1 VSGNKPLI
9 SIITVV
15 FNSAKTLEQT
25 ILSVLSQSYPH
36 KEYIVIDGGSTDGSA
51 EIIQKYAP
59 QLAFWISEPDHGV
72 YEAMNKG
79 IARAKGDLIGIL
91 NADDWYEPGILSKIS
106 NRYLETGPEQVI
118 HGMMRNFLNEE
129 FYSVT
134 GNSVRRLRY
143 DMIQHPTC
151 FVPRKLYEI
160 YGNYDMTY
168 RYSADYDLIL
178 RYVNAG
184 VKFSFFETIISN
196 FRLGGLSSLPKAEK
210 EMYRVRMKHGI
221 ISKTEGRL
229 RIIQVSISTL
239 MKRFLK

>member
-1 VSGNKPLI
+1 
-9 SIITVV
+9 
-15 FNSAKTLEQT
+15 
-25 ILSVLSQSYPH
+25 
-36 KEYIVIDGGSTDGSA
+36 
-51 EIIQKYAP
+51 
-59 QLAFWISEPDHGV
+59 
-72 YEAMNKG
+72 MNKG
-79 IARAKGDLIGIL
+79 IARTKGDLIGIL
-91 NADDWYEPGILSKIS
+91 NADDWYEPEILTIIA

-129 FYSVT
+129 FYSIT

-160 YGNYDMTY
+160 YGNYDLSY

-178 RYVNAG
+178 RYVSAG
-184 VKFSFFETIISN
+184 VKFSFLETIITN
-196 FRLGGLSSLPKAEK
+196 FRLGGLSSLPQAEK

-229 RIIQVSISTL
+229 RIMLVSISSF